1 MEQIEMTYERDLL
14 SDREFEIVEELVFKG
29 TKKEAAVPLGIT
41 VRTVETQTKFIYKKI
56 GITKLNELT
65 LWYCA
70 VKFNIAKQIEIRKK
84 EIKTGIQTI
93 TKEVPRTK
101 KEVGTGI
108 LSLMMLAS
116 LTFDHCDVYFRTRR
130 YRRRM
135 ETEQTES
142 QIDIHGA

>member
-1 MEQIEMTYERDLL
+1 M
-14 SDREFEIVEELVFKG
+14 
-29 TKKEAAVPLGIT
+29 
-41 VRTVETQTKFIYKKI
+41 
-56 GITKLNELT
+56 
-65 LWYCA
+65 
-70 VKFNIAKQIEIRKK
+70 KFNIAKQIEIRKK

-93 TKEVPRTK
+93 TKEIPRTK

-130 YRRRM
+130 YHRRM